1 MRPGP
6 RRPHPDARR
15 PRPPLSRDGSRPAR
29 RSASPATPRPAARG
43 TTSVVS
49 QHAPAPA
56 AGGRVVLRRGRD
68 NRVRAG
74 HLWIYA
80 GEIERVLG
88 NPEPGSPIQVV
99 DARGEFLAGGY
110 YNPASTIAVRLV
122 TRDPDE
128 SFGPA
133 LVKRR
138 IQAALDYRT
147 TLGIAGDALRLVS
160 SDGDHLPG
168 LTVDRYGD
176 QLVVQI
182 GTLGLDRLRTDITT
196 ILAESLHPRG
206 IFERSDMP
214 ARSHER
220 LAPVTGALYGEVPET
235 VEVEVDGLRLE
246 APIQSGQKTGLFLDH
261 RPNRLAVRPLA
272 SGRRVLDVFC
282 NTGGFA
288 LSALKGGAREALGID
303 SSAEALA
310 AAARNAERNGVADR
324 ARFVEGN
331 AFDLMKEMDRS
342 GERYDMVILD
352 PPAFTKSRDSVDA
365 ARRGYKEINLRALR
379 LASPGGIVVTASCSY
394 HISPEAFLDILVDA
408 AADAGREV
416 TLLSYGGQGADH
428 PVNLAMPETRYL
440 KCAFLRLRDGVTG
453 KAPR

>member
-6 RRPHPDARR
+6 RRARPDARR
-15 PRPPLSRDGSRPAR
+15 PRPPLTRTTSRPAPGPG
-29 RSASPATPRPAARG
+29 SSLAPQPASSPA
-43 TTSVVS
+43 S
-49 QHAPAPA
+49 

-74 HLWIYA
+74 HLWVYA

-88 NPEPGSPIQVV
+88 DPEPGSAVQVV
-99 DARGEFLAGGY
+99 DSRGEFLAGGY
-110 YNPASTIAVRLV
+110 YNPASTIAVRVV

-128 SFGPA
+128 AFGPA
-133 LVKRR
+133 LLKRR
-138 IQAALDYRT
+138 IREAIDYRAS
-147 TLGIAGDALRLVS
+147 LGLGGEAERLVS
-160 SDGDHLPG
+160 SDGDQIPG

-182 GTLGLDRLRTDITT
+182 GTLGLDRFRSDITS
-196 ILAESLHPRG
+196 ILVEALHPRG

-214 ARSHER
+214 ARSHEG
-220 LAPVTGALYGEVPET
+220 LGPVTDVLHGDVPEM
-235 VEVEVDGLRLE
+235 VEVEVDGVRLE
-246 APIQSGQKTGLFLDH
+246 APIRAGQKTGLFLDH
-261 RPNRLAVRPLA
+261 RPNRLAVRTLA

-288 LSALKGGAREALGID
+288 LSALLGGAREALGID

-324 ARFVEGN
+324 VRFVEGN
-331 AFDLMKEMDRS
+331 AFDRMKEMDRS
-342 GERYDMVILD
+342 GERYDLVVLD
-352 PPAFTKSRDSVDA
+352 PPAFTKSRDSVEA

-379 LASPGGIVVTASCSY
+379 LTSPGGIVVTASCSY

-408 AADAGREV
+408 AADAGVDV
-416 TLLSYGGQGADH
+416 TLLSYGGQGPDH

-440 KCAFLRLRDGVTG
+440 KCAFLRLRGEVTG
-453 KAPR
+453 KARR